1 MATLTRLASTLT
13 AKYYPSPSLTD
24 AFYMDGRLCGKRETR
39 QADITTDKDERGFLF
54 SIFTHPAIKG
64 VEPGTLP
71 PYEPQLRDLCNNV
84 KFGYKDIDSLI
95 EKFMTCAVD
104 ITGMMKLSD
113 GESRT
118 PYFSGVIVKDAEAF
132 AVTIGNGLAFLY
144 RDDTLFPLTD
154 AGIPMEPIDA
164 YGNRVG
170 DFQYYCSSKT
180 ANALWSNFF
189 TVTPDDCIILCN
201 KSIYDALGQREILR
215 ILTDAEDQC
224 DAAGTII
231 TQASAR
237 MPNTP
242 MQFSISFVENVTTD
256 EKKGLFGFRKKN
268 KEEDITDMSI
278 KSTFEGGE
286 VGKAAEKAQAA
297 GFATFATAGTV
308 TPPASNQQ
316 ASSDNGFVVPNTVEN
331 TDGDLK
337 FPDGSKPAQEVS
349 AEEMM
354 KTLFGQMNESSK
366 EDKAATAAAAA
377 AATAVT
383 EEIPL
388 GASPFVVSS
397 EPAAEVVPEEKPISE
412 EPEVMETIS
421 ETKFVLDADEEP
433 TKPVASLDGS
443 LFASAGAATAAA
455 AAEEGTKDAAAAT
468 GLGAASGILAEA
480 LKKAGVDSV
489 LISDESDKAVQE
501 AKEIPSGDNEI
512 TFTLDTDKKADDI
525 VKSANEPF
533 DPYSVGSS
541 EEMQNTP
548 PPVFGDDGMNK
559 EGSEPLSVDEVNE
572 IPVPDF
578 VIESDKPEISQEET
592 LNVDFPQFVAGA
604 AGAAAVAGAAAA
616 GAAAVGGAEA
626 AGTGA
631 AAGVAAD
638 NSEDIVLPFANGVET
653 YTDQAESAADVPQMP
668 LYGSNAYDT
677 PVNAVNSEQ
686 PIGAAVEATGYGDY
700 DNSTLPI
707 TEIPSQAYG
716 GEVFSMEDQN
726 AYTQTNPQAGQ
737 QAAYTDYSQQ
747 YGYGQTAYAAP
758 QTADQAAGQI
768 PYTDPQSYSPYDQAA
783 TGARASSSST
793 TQDDWIND
801 LLGGDDYSNT
811 ETAAPDLSGQYTNP
825 GYSQYRPAG
834 YDTNYDT
841 QGTSRP
847 AGGSA
852 SPYRKPQSSGS
863 GSGNGGNKRKVKL
876 NRNGYIFLGF
886 VAAII
891 ICLIIIISLIV
902 KSCNKND
909 TPVTS
914 ATTTTSSPLVTD
926 ATTEATTTTAKDPSA
941 PIGRFLFSEYTG
953 YRSWWDLFNTVYN
966 YQIENESDPKI
977 KILITYNNLD
987 PEVYKTPHP
996 EDSLLLPPKEVL
1008 EGIIPNTFSA
1018 GGAQSSDTT
1027 TTTTG
1032 SVDGQISMI
1041 DGDGE
1046 TTTTTTAAAT

>member
-24 AFYMDGRLCGKRETR
+24 AFYMDGRLCGKREIR

-189 TVTPDDCIILCN
+189 TVAPDDCIILCN

-224 DAAGTII
+224 DAAGTVI

-268 KEEDITDMSI
+268 KEEDMTDMSI

-286 VGKAAEKAQAA
+286 VGKAIEKAQAA
-297 GFATFATAGTV
+297 GFATFAAAAAV
-308 TPPASNQQ
+308 TPPAANQQ
-316 ASSDNGFVVPNTVEN
+316 ASAVNGIVVPETV
-331 TDGDLK
+331 DAAGPDLN
-337 FPDGSKPAQEVS
+337 FPEGAKAQEEVS

-354 KTLFGQMNESSK
+354 KTLFGQMNTSSK

-377 AATAVT
+377 AAAGAV
-383 EEIPL
+383 EEIPV

-397 EPAAEVVPEEKPISE
+397 DPVITSVPEEKPITE

-433 TKPVASLDGS
+433 TKPIESLDGTIFS
-443 LFASAGAATAAA
+443 KAGAAAAAGEAAKDTAAA
-455 AAEEGTKDAAAAT
+455 ASF
-468 GLGAASGILAEA
+468 GAASGVLAEA
-480 LKKAGVDSV
+480 LKRAGVDSV
-489 LISDESDKAVQE
+489 LISDENGNTTIQD
-501 AKEIPSGDNEI
+501 AKEIPSEDDSI
-512 TFTLDTDKKADDI
+512 TFTADSTGKAEDI
-525 VKSANEPF
+525 VKSANQPF

-541 EEMQNTP
+541 EEMQNMP
-548 PPVFGDDGMNK
+548 PPVFGDDGMSA
-559 EGSEPLSVDEVNE
+559 GASSEPLSVDEVNE
-572 IPVPDF
+572 IPVPEF
-578 VIESDKPEISQEET
+578 VIASDKPELKKEDS
-592 LNVDFPQFVAGA
+592 LNIDFPE
-604 AGAAAVAGAAAA
+604 AGAAAA
-616 GAAAVGGAEA
+616 AATAATAAAAATAASASAGAAQAVP
-626 AGTGA
+626 
-631 AAGVAAD
+631 
-638 NSEDIVLPFANGVET
+638 EDIVLPFANGVET
-653 YTDQAESAADVPQMP
+653 YTDKASSASDIPEMP

-686 PIGAAVEATGYGDY
+686 PVGAPVESTGYGDY
-700 DNSTLPI
+700 DNSTLGA

-716 GEVFSMEDQN
+716 GETFSMEDQN
-726 AYTQTNPQAGQ
+726 EYTSFAQQPGYDQSYGQ
-737 QAAYTDYSQQ
+737 QQYSQQ
-747 YGYGQTAYAAP
+747 YAQPYGQQQYGYAAAY
-758 QTADQAAGQI
+758 QGAGEV
-768 PYTDPQSYSPYDQAA
+768 PYTDPATYSPYDQGQSG
-783 TGARASSSST
+783 TRSSSSST
-793 TQDDWIND
+793 AQDDWIND
-801 LLGGDDYSNT
+801 LLGGDDYGT
-811 ETAAPDLSGQYTNP
+811 AQAAAPDLSSQYTNP

-834 YDTNYDT
+834 YDTGYDSGAAPRSANP
-841 QGTSRP
+841 QAGSRQ
-847 AGGSA
+847 
-852 SPYRKPQSSGS
+852 PQSSGS
-863 GSGNGGNKRKVKL
+863 GSGRGNGGKRRVKL
-876 NRNGYIFLGF
+876 NRNGYIFLIF
-886 VAAII
+886 VALII
-891 ICLIIIISLIV
+891 IGLIIIISLIV
-902 KSCNKND
+902 KSCNRDEK
-909 TPVTS
+909 PAVS
-914 ATTTTSSPLVTD
+914 STTTSTSPLI
-926 ATTEATTTTAKDPSA
+926 TEATTQPTTTTTKDPSA
-941 PIGRFLFSEYTG
+941 PIGRFKFSDYTG
-953 YRSWWDLFNTVYN
+953 YRSWWDLFNTVY
-966 YQIENESDPKI
+966 QLPIENESDPMI
-977 KILITYNNLD
+977 KKLIEYNNLD
-987 PEVYKTPHP
+987 PETYKTPHTD
-996 EDSLLLPPKEVL
+996 DSLLLPPKEVL
-1008 EGIIPNTFSA
+1008 LGTMPNTFSA
-1018 GGAQSSDTT
+1018 GGSQSSDTT

-1032 SVDGQISMI
+1032 SVDGQISVVG
-1041 DGDGE
+1041 GDGE
-1046 TTTTTTAAAT
+1046 TTTTTTTAGA

>member
-24 AFYMDGRLCGKRETR
+24 AFYMDGRLCGKREIR

-189 TVTPDDCIILCN
+189 TVAPDDCIILCN
-201 KSIYDALGQREILR
+201 KAIYDALGQREILR

-268 KEEDITDMSI
+268 KEEDLTDMSI

-286 VGKAAEKAQAA
+286 VGKAIEKAQAA
-297 GFATFATAGTV
+297 GFASFATAAAV
-308 TPPASNQQ
+308 TPPVANQQ
-316 ASSDNGFVVPNTVEN
+316 ASAVNGIVVPDKVESQG
-331 TDGDLK
+331 TDLN
-337 FPDGSKPAQEVS
+337 FPDGTKPAEEVS

-354 KTLFGQMNESSK
+354 KTLFGQMNAASK

-377 AATAVT
+377 AAAGSV
-383 EEIPL
+383 EEIPV

-397 EPAAEVVPEEKPISE
+397 EPAVSAIPEEKPISE
-412 EPEVMETIS
+412 EPVVMETIS

-433 TKPVASLDGS
+433 TKPIDSLDGTI
-443 LFASAGAATAAA
+443 FAKAGAQAAATEEAAKDTAAA
-455 AAEEGTKDAAAAT
+455 ASF
-468 GLGAASGILAEA
+468 GAASGVLAEA
-480 LKKAGVDSV
+480 LKRAGVDSV
-489 LISDESDKAVQE
+489 LISDENGNTQIQD
-501 AKEIPSGDNEI
+501 AKEITSDDDSI
-512 TFTLDTDKKADDI
+512 TFTADSSNRAEDI

-541 EEMQNTP
+541 EEMQNMP
-548 PPVFGDDGMNK
+548 PPVFGDDGMSAAAA
-559 EGSEPLSVDEVNE
+559 SEPLSVDEVNE
-572 IPVPDF
+572 IPVPEF
-578 VIESDKPEISQEET
+578 VIASDKPELKQEDS
-592 LNVDFPQFVAGA
+592 LNIDFPET
-604 AGAAAVAGAAAA
+604 GAAAAAAAATAAAGAGAAAA
-616 GAAAVGGAEA
+616 AAASAQQVP
-626 AGTGA
+626 
-631 AAGVAAD
+631 
-638 NSEDIVLPFANGVET
+638 EDIVLPFANGVET
-653 YTDQAESAADVPQMP
+653 YTDKAASASDVPEMP

-686 PIGAAVEATGYGDY
+686 PIGAPVESTGYGDY
-700 DNSTLPI
+700 DNSTL
-707 TEIPSQAYG
+707 TASEIPSQAYG

-726 AYTQTNPQAGQ
+726 EYTQLGQNPGYDQGYAQ
-737 QAAYTDYSQQ
+737 QQYAQTQYSQYGQPQ
-747 YGYGQTAYAAP
+747 YGYAAGYQSAAYQDAGAGY
-758 QTADQAAGQI
+758 QAAGEV
-768 PYTDPQSYSPYDQAA
+768 PYTDPQTYSPYDAA
-783 TGARASSSST
+783 SQGTRSSSSST
-793 TQDDWIND
+793 AQDDWIND
-801 LLGGDDYSNT
+801 LLGGDDYT
-811 ETAAPDLSGQYTNP
+811 GGQAEAPDLSSQYTTP

-834 YDTNYDT
+834 YDNYDSGSAPRASGPSAGSRQT
-841 QGTSRP
+841 QTS
-847 AGGSA
+847 GGSG
-852 SPYRKPQSSGS
+852 R
-863 GSGNGGNKRKVKL
+863 GNGGKRRVKL
-876 NRNGYIFLGF
+876 NRNGYIFLIF
-886 VAAII
+886 VALII
-891 ICLIIIISLIV
+891 IGLIIIISLIV
-902 KSCNKND
+902 KSCNRDEKPAVSSS
-909 TPVTS
+909 TTTTSPLVTEPPTQ
-914 ATTTTSSPLVTD
+914 ATTTT
-926 ATTEATTTTAKDPSA
+926 EKDPSA
-941 PIGRFLFSEYTG
+941 PIGRFKFSEFTG
-953 YRSWWDLFNTVYN
+953 YRSWWDLFNIVYN
-966 YQIENESDPKI
+966 KQIENESDPMI
-977 KILITYNNLD
+977 KKLIIYNNLD
-987 PEVYKTPHP
+987 PETYKTPHP
-996 EDSLLLPPKEVL
+996 DDSLLLPPQEVL
-1008 EGIIPNTFSA
+1008 DGTIPNTFTPGGTQSA
-1018 GGAQSSDTT
+1018 DTT

-1032 SVDGQISMI
+1032 AVDGQISVV
-1041 DGDGE
+1041 GGE
-1046 TTTTTTAAAT
+1046 TSATTT

>member
-24 AFYMDGRLCGKRETR
+24 AFYMDGRLCGKREIR

-54 SIFTHPAIKG
+54 SIFTHPAVKG

-189 TVTPDDCIILCN
+189 TVAPDDCIILCN

-224 DAAGTII
+224 DAAGTVI

-268 KEEDITDMSI
+268 KEEDMTDMSI

-286 VGKAAEKAQAA
+286 VGKAIEKAQAA
-297 GFATFATAGTV
+297 GFATFAAAAAV
-308 TPPASNQQ
+308 TPPAANQQ
-316 ASSDNGFVVPNTVEN
+316 ASAVNGIVVPETV
-331 TDGDLK
+331 DAAGPDLS
-337 FPDGSKPAQEVS
+337 FPEGAKAQEEVS

-354 KTLFGQMNESSK
+354 KTLFGQMNTSSK
-366 EDKAATAAAAA
+366 EDKAAAAAAA
-377 AATAVT
+377 AGAV
-383 EEIPL
+383 EEIPV

-397 EPAAEVVPEEKPISE
+397 DPVITSVPEEKPITE

-433 TKPVASLDGS
+433 TKPIESLDGTIFS
-443 LFASAGAATAAA
+443 KAGAAAAAGEAAKDTAAA
-455 AAEEGTKDAAAAT
+455 ASF
-468 GLGAASGILAEA
+468 GAASGVLAEA
-480 LKKAGVDSV
+480 LKRAGVDSV
-489 LISDESDKAVQE
+489 LISDENGNTTIQD
-501 AKEIPSGDNEI
+501 AKEIPSEDDSI
-512 TFTLDTDKKADDI
+512 TFTADSTGKAEDI
-525 VKSANEPF
+525 VKSANQPF

-541 EEMQNTP
+541 EEMQNMP
-548 PPVFGDDGMNK
+548 PPVFGDDGMSA
-559 EGSEPLSVDEVNE
+559 GASSEPLSVDEVNE
-572 IPVPDF
+572 IPVPEF
-578 VIESDKPEISQEET
+578 VIASDKPELKKEDS
-592 LNVDFPQFVAGA
+592 LNIDFPE
-604 AGAAAVAGAAAA
+604 AGAAAA
-616 GAAAVGGAEA
+616 AATAATAAAAATAASASAGAAQAVP
-626 AGTGA
+626 
-631 AAGVAAD
+631 
-638 NSEDIVLPFANGVET
+638 EDIVLPFANGVET
-653 YTDQAESAADVPQMP
+653 YTDKASSASDIPEMP

-686 PIGAAVEATGYGDY
+686 PVGAPVESTGYGDY
-700 DNSTLPI
+700 DNSTLGA

-716 GEVFSMEDQN
+716 GETFSMEDQN
-726 AYTQTNPQAGQ
+726 EYTSFAQQPGYDQSYGQ
-737 QAAYTDYSQQ
+737 QQYSQQ
-747 YGYGQTAYAAP
+747 YAQPYGQQQYGYAAAY
-758 QTADQAAGQI
+758 QGAGEV
-768 PYTDPQSYSPYDQAA
+768 PYTDPATYSPYDQGQSG
-783 TGARASSSST
+783 TRSSSSST
-793 TQDDWIND
+793 AQDDWIND
-801 LLGGDDYSNT
+801 LLGGDDYGT
-811 ETAAPDLSGQYTNP
+811 AQAAAPDLSSQYTNP

-834 YDTNYDT
+834 YDTGYD
-841 QGTSRP
+841 
-847 AGGSA
+847 GGSA
-852 SPYRKPQSSGS
+852 SRSANPQAGSRQPQSSGS
-863 GSGNGGNKRKVKL
+863 GSGRGNGGKRRVKL
-876 NRNGYIFLGF
+876 NRNGYIFLIF
-886 VAAII
+886 VALII
-891 ICLIIIISLIV
+891 IGLIIIISLIV
-902 KSCNKND
+902 KSCNRDEK
-909 TPVTS
+909 PAVS
-914 ATTTTSSPLVTD
+914 STTTSTSPLI
-926 ATTEATTTTAKDPSA
+926 TEATTQPTTTTTKDPSA
-941 PIGRFLFSEYTG
+941 PIGRFKFSDYTG
-953 YRSWWDLFNTVYN
+953 YRSWWDLFNTVY
-966 YQIENESDPKI
+966 QLPIENESDPMI
-977 KILITYNNLD
+977 KKLIEYNNLD
-987 PEVYKTPHP
+987 PETYKTPHTD
-996 EDSLLLPPKEVL
+996 DSLLLPPKEVL
-1008 EGIIPNTFSA
+1008 LGTMPNTFSA
-1018 GGAQSSDTT
+1018 GGSQSSDTT

-1032 SVDGQISMI
+1032 SVDGQINVI
-1041 DGDGE
+1041 GGDGE
-1046 TTTTTTAAAT
+1046 TTTTTTTAGA

>member
-24 AFYMDGRLCGKRETR
+24 AFYMDGRLCGKREIR

-189 TVTPDDCIILCN
+189 TVAPDDCIILCN

-224 DAAGTII
+224 DAAGTVI

-268 KEEDITDMSI
+268 KEEDMTDMSI

-286 VGKAAEKAQAA
+286 VGKAIEKAQAA
-297 GFATFATAGTV
+297 GFATFAAAAAV
-308 TPPASNQQ
+308 TPPAANQQ
-316 ASSDNGFVVPNTVEN
+316 ASAVNGIVVPETV
-331 TDGDLK
+331 DAAGPDLN
-337 FPDGSKPAQEVS
+337 FPEGAKAQEEVS

-354 KTLFGQMNESSK
+354 KTLFGQMNTSSK

-377 AATAVT
+377 AAAGAV
-383 EEIPL
+383 EEIPV

-397 EPAAEVVPEEKPISE
+397 DPVITSVPEEKPITE

-433 TKPVASLDGS
+433 TKPIESLDGTIFS
-443 LFASAGAATAAA
+443 KAG
-455 AAEEGTKDAAAAT
+455 AAAAT
-468 GLGAASGILAEA
+468 GEAAKDTAAAASFGAASGVLAEA
-480 LKKAGVDSV
+480 LKRAGVDSV
-489 LISDESDKAVQE
+489 LISDENGNTTIQD
-501 AKEIPSGDNEI
+501 AKEIPSEDDSI
-512 TFTLDTDKKADDI
+512 TFTADPTGKAEDI
-525 VKSANEPF
+525 VKSANQPF

-541 EEMQNTP
+541 EEMQNMP
-548 PPVFGDDGMNK
+548 PPVFGDDGMSA
-559 EGSEPLSVDEVNE
+559 GASSEPLSVDEVNE
-572 IPVPDF
+572 IPVPEF
-578 VIESDKPEISQEET
+578 VIASDKPELKKEDS
-592 LNVDFPQFVAGA
+592 LNIDFPE
-604 AGAAAVAGAAAA
+604 AGAAAA
-616 GAAAVGGAEA
+616 AATAATAAAAATAASASAGAAQAVP
-626 AGTGA
+626 
-631 AAGVAAD
+631 
-638 NSEDIVLPFANGVET
+638 EDIVLPFANGVET
-653 YTDQAESAADVPQMP
+653 YTDKASSASDIPEMP

-686 PIGAAVEATGYGDY
+686 PVGAPVESTGYGDY
-700 DNSTLPI
+700 DNSTLGA

-716 GEVFSMEDQN
+716 GETFSMEDQN
-726 AYTQTNPQAGQ
+726 EYTSFAQQPGYDQSYGQ
-737 QAAYTDYSQQ
+737 QQYSQQ
-747 YGYGQTAYAAP
+747 YAQPYGQQQYGYAAAY
-758 QTADQAAGQI
+758 QGAGEV
-768 PYTDPQSYSPYDQAA
+768 PYTDPATYSPYDQGQAG
-783 TGARASSSST
+783 TRSSSSST
-793 TQDDWIND
+793 AQDDWIND
-801 LLGGDDYSNT
+801 LLGGDDYGT
-811 ETAAPDLSGQYTNP
+811 AQAAAPDLSSQYTNP

-834 YDTNYDT
+834 YDTGYD
-841 QGTSRP
+841 
-847 AGGSA
+847 GGSA
-852 SPYRKPQSSGS
+852 SRSAKPQAGSRQPQSSGS
-863 GSGNGGNKRKVKL
+863 GSGRGNGGKRRVKL
-876 NRNGYIFLGF
+876 NRNGYIFLIF
-886 VAAII
+886 VALII
-891 ICLIIIISLIV
+891 IGLIIIISLIV
-902 KSCNKND
+902 KSCNRDEK
-909 TPVTS
+909 PAVS
-914 ATTTTSSPLVTD
+914 STTTSTSPLI
-926 ATTEATTTTAKDPSA
+926 TEATTQPTTTTTKDPSA
-941 PIGRFLFSEYTG
+941 PIGRFKFSDYTG
-953 YRSWWDLFNTVYN
+953 YRSWWDLFNTVY
-966 YQIENESDPKI
+966 QLPIENESDPMI
-977 KILITYNNLD
+977 KKLIEYNNLD
-987 PEVYKTPHP
+987 PETYKTPHTD
-996 EDSLLLPPKEVL
+996 DSLLLPPKEVL
-1008 EGIIPNTFSA
+1008 LGTMPNTFSA
-1018 GGAQSSDTT
+1018 GGSQSSDTT

-1032 SVDGQISMI
+1032 SVDGQISVVG
-1041 DGDGE
+1041 GDGE
-1046 TTTTTTAAAT
+1046 TTTTTTTAGA

>member
-24 AFYMDGRLCGKRETR
+24 AFYMDGRLCGKREIR

-54 SIFTHPAIKG
+54 SIFTHPAVKG

-189 TVTPDDCIILCN
+189 TVAPDDCIILCN

-224 DAAGTII
+224 DAAGTVI

-268 KEEDITDMSI
+268 KEEDMTDMSI

-286 VGKAAEKAQAA
+286 VGKAIEKAQAA
-297 GFATFATAGTV
+297 GFATFAAAAAV
-308 TPPASNQQ
+308 TPPAANQQ
-316 ASSDNGFVVPNTVEN
+316 ASAVNGIVVPDTV
-331 TDGDLK
+331 DAAGPDLN
-337 FPDGSKPAQEVS
+337 FPEGAKAQEEVS

-354 KTLFGQMNESSK
+354 KTLFGQMNTSSK

-377 AATAVT
+377 AAAGAV
-383 EEIPL
+383 EEIPV

-397 EPAAEVVPEEKPISE
+397 DPVITSVPEEKLVTD

-433 TKPVASLDGS
+433 TKPIESLDGTIFS
-443 LFASAGAATAAA
+443 KAG
-455 AAEEGTKDAAAAT
+455 AAAAT
-468 GLGAASGILAEA
+468 GEAAKDTAAAASFGAASGVLAEA
-480 LKKAGVDSV
+480 LKRAGVDSV
-489 LISDESDKAVQE
+489 LISDENGNTTIQD
-501 AKEIPSGDNEI
+501 AKEIPSEDDSI
-512 TFTLDTDKKADDI
+512 TFTADSTGKAEDI
-525 VKSANEPF
+525 VKSANQPF

-541 EEMQNTP
+541 EEMQNMP
-548 PPVFGDDGMNK
+548 PPVFGDDGMSA
-559 EGSEPLSVDEVNE
+559 GASSEPLSVDEVNE
-572 IPVPDF
+572 IPVPEF
-578 VIESDKPEISQEET
+578 VIASDKPELKKEDS
-592 LNVDFPQFVAGA
+592 LNIDFPE
-604 AGAAAVAGAAAA
+604 AGAAAA
-616 GAAAVGGAEA
+616 AATAATAAAAATAASASAGAAQAVP
-626 AGTGA
+626 
-631 AAGVAAD
+631 
-638 NSEDIVLPFANGVET
+638 EDIVLPFANGVET
-653 YTDQAESAADVPQMP
+653 YTDKASSASDIPEMP

-686 PIGAAVEATGYGDY
+686 PMGAPVESTGYGDY
-700 DNSTLPI
+700 DNSTLGA

-716 GEVFSMEDQN
+716 GETFSMEDQN
-726 AYTQTNPQAGQ
+726 EYTSFAQQPGYDQSYGQ
-737 QAAYTDYSQQ
+737 QQ
-747 YGYGQTAYAAP
+747 YGYAAAY
-758 QTADQAAGQI
+758 QGAGEV
-768 PYTDPQSYSPYDQAA
+768 PYTDPATYSPYDQGQSG
-783 TGARASSSST
+783 TRSSSSST
-793 TQDDWIND
+793 AQDDWIND
-801 LLGGDDYSNT
+801 LLGGDDYGTSQA
-811 ETAAPDLSGQYTNP
+811 AAPDLSSQYTNP

-834 YDTNYDT
+834 YDTGYD
-841 QGTSRP
+841 
-847 AGGSA
+847 GGSA
-852 SPYRKPQSSGS
+852 SRSANPQAGSRQPQSSGS
-863 GSGNGGNKRKVKL
+863 GSGRGNGGKRRVKL
-876 NRNGYIFLGF
+876 NRNGYIFLIF
-886 VAAII
+886 VALII
-891 ICLIIIISLIV
+891 IGLIIIISLIV
-902 KSCNKND
+902 KSCNRDEK
-909 TPVTS
+909 PAVS
-914 ATTTTSSPLVTD
+914 STTTSTSPLI
-926 ATTEATTTTAKDPSA
+926 TEATTQPTTTTTKDPSA
-941 PIGRFLFSEYTG
+941 PIGRFKFSDYTG
-953 YRSWWDLFNTVYN
+953 YRSWWDLFNTVY
-966 YQIENESDPKI
+966 QIPIENESDPMI
-977 KILITYNNLD
+977 KKLIEYNNLD
-987 PEVYKTPHP
+987 PETYKTPHTD
-996 EDSLLLPPKEVL
+996 DSLLLPPKEVL
-1008 EGIIPNTFSA
+1008 LGTMPNTFSA
-1018 GGAQSSDTT
+1018 GGSQSSDTT

-1032 SVDGQISMI
+1032 SVDGQISVVG
-1041 DGDGE
+1041 GDGE
-1046 TTTTTTAAAT
+1046 TTTTTTTAGA